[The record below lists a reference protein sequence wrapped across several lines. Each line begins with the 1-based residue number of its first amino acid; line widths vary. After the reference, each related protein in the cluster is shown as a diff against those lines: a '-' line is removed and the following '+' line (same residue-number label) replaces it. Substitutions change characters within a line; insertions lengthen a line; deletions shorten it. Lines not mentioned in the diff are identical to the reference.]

1 MIEKKEFFKNNGYVL
16 ENFKDDVDCVDEL
29 TKYADIEMMLPDVEP
44 VWKFTGK
51 ESSTFGPYRDL
62 CLFYSKEV
70 FDVLMNRHG
79 EEIIN
84 KIHPPEGPK
93 PGCMY
98 PNIKNL
104 NVKIQYKFQK
114 LLGIKLKLSE
124 IKLRAYFMGSGI
136 GLHKDKSPWDYSC
149 SLNVYTK
156 YFGSFMRQ
164 IPSSLNFI
172 DYNGKK
178 IKLQQNIGDAIL
190 YDGLKLEHW
199 REPMNTNNRKDV
211 QFQLLFAYTTDTKDT
226 TIKRIKPKI
235 YNRTRND

>member
-1 MIEKKEFFKNNGYVL
+1 MKKFG
-16 ENFKDDVDCVDEL
+16 KDIL
-29 TKYADIEMMLPDVEP
+29 TKKYKNCKTMEQYFNLIN
-44 VWKFTGK
+44 
-51 ESSTFGPYRDL
+51 S
-62 CLFYSKEV
+62 
-70 FDVLMNRHG
+70 
-79 EEIIN
+79 N
-84 KIHPPEGPK
+84 KIDYHTFFTAISK
-93 PGCMY
+93 NKKTDCFRFVT
-98 PNIKNL
+98 NIKNL

-226 TIKRIKPKI
+226 KIKRIKPKI